1 MSYKVQVG
9 SKVYEFDTEEKRSS
23 FIEWYRSQQSQQR
36 PSSQASPQSPQ
47 PPRAPQPLQPRQMYA
62 PIDSSEERVR
72 KQFQPN
78 LWLNP
83 NLDRNVLLIS
93 LFVDI
98 MSIVTFGTV
107 WYYFNSFSKSMSIP
121 LNVFLEVGFIIIIVN
136 VARIIVLAVFNVIKR
151 RKVESFTIANA
162 RIGE

>member
-9 SKVYEFDTEEKRSS
+9 SKIYEFDTEEKRAS
-23 FIEWYRSQQSQQR
+23 FIEWYKSQR
-36 PSSQASPQSPQ
+36 PQQTPQQVYQQPPQSPQ
-47 PPRAPQPLQPRQMYA
+47 PRQMYG
-62 PIDSSEERVR
+62 PVESSTEERVR

-121 LNVFLEVGFIIIIVN
+121 LNIFLEVGFIIIIVN
-136 VARIIVLAVFNVIKR
+136 VARIIVLAIFNVIKR

>member
-9 SKVYEFDTEEKRSS
+9 SKIYEFDTEEKRSS
-23 FIEWYRSQQSQQR
+23 FIEWYRSQQR
-36 PSSQASPQSPQ
+36 PSPQASPQSSQ
-47 PPRAPQPLQPRQMYA
+47 PQPLQPRQMYV

-151 RKVESFTIANA
+151 RKVESFTIANS